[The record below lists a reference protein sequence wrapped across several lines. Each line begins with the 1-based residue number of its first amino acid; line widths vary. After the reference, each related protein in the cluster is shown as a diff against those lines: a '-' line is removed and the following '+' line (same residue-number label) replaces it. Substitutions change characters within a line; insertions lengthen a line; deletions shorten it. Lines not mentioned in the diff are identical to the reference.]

1 MHKYDSE
8 NNVRSP
14 GASGFFRFSLLK
26 YYTKILLQ
34 RMNTIKKGILTL
46 TLISSLSLLFAQQNN
61 LKLWYNKPAGKVWE
75 RALPVGNGRLGA
87 MVYGNPEREI
97 VQMNES
103 TVWSGGPSRNDSKSA
118 LAALPE
124 VRRLIFENRRAEA
137 AALASR
143 EIKSE
148 KDNGM
153 CYQPVGNLYINFPG
167 HDHYENYYRELDIS
181 RAVATTT
188 YTVNGVTFKR
198 EVFASKP
205 DQVIIVHLTGSEPG
219 SLTFSASFA
228 SLQKSSINSK
238 GNNELT
244 LSGISGDRDG
254 IKGSVKFRGI
264 VKIKNDGGSV
274 TTSDTS
280 VNVSSANEVT
290 IFISIATN
298 FVNYNDLSADENVI
312 ANAYLYKAYLK
323 KYADLLKQNITAYQ
337 KYFNRVTLDL
347 GTTDSVM
354 NPTDRRLAGF
364 AGGNDP
370 QLVELYFQYGRYLLI
385 SSSQPGGQPANL
397 QGIWNDK
404 MNPPWGS
411 KYTININTEMNYW
424 PAEET
429 NLAEMHEPL
438 VQMIKDLSVTGQETA
453 KTMYGVG
460 GWVAHHNT
468 DIWRI
473 TGPVDAIYSGLW
485 PSGGVWLSTQLWDR
499 YLYSGDKTYL
509 KSVYGALR
517 GAAQF
522 YLEFLTEEP
531 EHKWLVISPSNSPE
545 NNPAAYYEEV
555 TGRNGKTE
563 RRGLSIDAG
572 VTMDNQLAFDIFSY
586 TIQAANTLH
595 TDKEFAAK
603 LATARQ
609 RLPPMQIGQ
618 YGQLQEWM
626 HDLDDPNDHNRHV
639 SHLYGLYPSNQI
651 SPYRTPELFD
661 AARTSL
667 IYRGDVSTG
676 WSMGWK
682 VNFLARLLD
691 GNHAYKLIK
700 NQLTPIGTNRGGGGT
715 YPNLF
720 DAHPP
725 FQIDGNFGCTAGIT
739 ELLMQSFD
747 GALFLLPALPDE
759 WKDGRITG
767 LRARGGFEI
776 VSMQWKD
783 GKLNEVKIKS
793 TLGGNCRLRVLNE
806 IKLINGT
813 LKKGAGVNPNIF
825 FLYAETAK
833 PMISGKANIKPT
845 GVKPTMLY
853 DFATEAGKTYTLI
866 AR

>member
-1 MHKYDSE
+1 M
-8 NNVRSP
+8 
-14 GASGFFRFSLLK
+14 
-26 YYTKILLQ
+26 II
-34 RMNTIKKGILTL
+34 IKKSILTL
-46 TLISSLSLLFAQQNN
+46 TLLSWLTLAFAQQNN
-61 LKLWYNKPAGKVWE
+61 LKLWYDKPSGKVWE

-87 MVYGNPEREI
+87 MVYGNPEKEI
-97 VQMNES
+97 IQMNES

-124 VRRLIFENRRAEA
+124 VRKLIFENKRAEA

-153 CYQPVGNLYINFPG
+153 CYQPVGNLYLNFPG
-167 HDHYENYYRELDIS
+167 HDRYENYYRELDIS
-181 RAVATTT
+181 RAVATTS

-198 EVFASKP
+198 EVFSSIP
-205 DQVIIVHLTGSEPG
+205 DQVMVVHLTASQPG
-219 SLTFSASFA
+219 SLNFSAAMFSP
-228 SLQKSSINSK
+228 QKSTISTK
-238 GNNELT
+238 GDNELV

-254 IKGSVKFRGI
+254 IAGAVKFKSL
-264 VKIKNDGGSV
+264 VKIKNSGGSIAA
-274 TTSDTS
+274 TDTS
-280 VNVSSANEVT
+280 VNVSNANEVT

-298 FVNYNDLSADENVI
+298 FVNYHDISADESAA
-312 ANAYLYKAYLK
+312 ANTYLDKAYVK
-323 KYADLLKQNITAYQ
+323 DYSDLLKSSIAAYQ
-337 KYFNRVTLDL
+337 KYFNRVSLNL
-347 GTTDSVM
+347 GVTDSVK

-411 KYTININTEMNYW
+411 KYTININAEMNYW

-429 NLAEMHEPL
+429 NLPEMHLPL
-438 VQMIKDLSVTGQETA
+438 IQMTKDLSITGQGTA

-473 TGPVDAIYSGLW
+473 TGPIDAIYSGLW
-485 PSGGVWLSTQLWDR
+485 PSGGAWLSTQLWDR
-499 YLYSGDKTYL
+499 YLYNGDKTYL
-509 KSVYGALR
+509 KSVYSALR

-522 YLEFLTEEP
+522 YLEFLMEEP

-555 TGRNGKTE
+555 TGRNGKP
-563 RRGLSIDAG
+563 RRNGLSIDAG

-586 TIQAANTLH
+586 TIEAAKVLNK
-595 TDKEFAAK
+595 DQEFAAK
-603 LATARQ
+603 LAAARK
-609 RLPPMQIGQ
+609 RLPPMQVGQ
-618 YGQLQEWM
+618 YSQLQEWM

-639 SHLYGLYPSNQI
+639 SHLYGVYPSNQI

-682 VNFLARLLD
+682 VNFWARFLD

-700 NQLTPIGTNRGGGGT
+700 DQLTPIGKNSGGGGT

-739 ELLMQSFD
+739 EMLMQSFD
-747 GALFLLPALPDE
+747 GALFLLPAIPDD
-759 WKDGRITG
+759 WKDGSITG

-776 VSMQWKD
+776 VSMKWHNGQ
-783 GKLNEVKIKS
+783 LNEVKIKS
-793 TLGGNCRLRVLNE
+793 TLGGNCRLRVANKV
-806 IKLINGT
+806 KLLNGT
-813 LKKGAGVNPNIF
+813 LKAANGVNPNVF
-825 FLYAETAK
+825 FQYAETAK
-833 PMISGKANIKPT
+833 PLISAKANLKPT

-853 DFATEAGKTYTLI
+853 DFATEAGKTYTLV

>member
-1 MHKYDSE
+1 MSFKKYI
-8 NNVRSP
+8 
-14 GASGFFRFSLLK
+14 LK
-26 YYTKILLQ
+26 AL
-34 RMNTIKKGILTL
+34 LTL
-46 TLISSLSLLFAQQNN
+46 MFLSWPNFTFAQQNN
-61 LKLWYNKPAGKVWE
+61 LKLWYDKPSGKVWE

-87 MVYGNPEREI
+87 MVYGNPEREVI
-97 VQMNES
+97 QMNES

-124 VRRLIFENRRAEA
+124 VQQLIFEDKRSEA
-137 AALASR
+137 AALASK

-153 CYQPVGNLYINFPG
+153 CYQPVGNLYFNFPG
-167 HDHYENYYRELDIS
+167 HEHFEHYYRDLDIE
-181 RAVATTT
+181 RAVAITS
-188 YTVNGVTFKR
+188 YVVNDVTFKR
-198 EVFASKP
+198 EVFSSKP
-205 DQVIIVHLTGSEPG
+205 DQVMIVHLTASKPG
-219 SLTFSASFA
+219 SLNFSTSMF
-228 SLQKSSINSK
+228 SPQKSTILIK
-238 GNNELT
+238 GNNQLV

-254 IKGSVKFRGI
+254 IKGAVKFQCL
-264 VKIKNDGGSV
+264 VKIKNDGGNLAA
-274 TTSDTS
+274 TDTS
-280 VNVSSANEVT
+280 VNVNNANEVT
-290 IFISIATN
+290 IYISIATN
-298 FVNYNDLSADENVI
+298 FINFNNVSADESSL
-312 ANAYLYKAYLK
+312 ANAYLDKAYAK
-323 KYADLLKQNITAYQ
+323 NYQQLLNSNVVAYQ
-337 KYFNRVTLDL
+337 KYFNRVKLNL
-347 GTTDSVM
+347 GVTDSVK
-354 NPTDRRLAGF
+354 NTTDRRLAGF

-370 QLVELYFQYGRYLLI
+370 QLVELYYQYGRYLLI

-411 KYTININTEMNYW
+411 KYTININAEMNYW

-429 NLAEMHEPL
+429 NLAEMHLPL
-438 VQMIKDLSVTGQETA
+438 IQMVKDLSVTGQGTA
-453 KTMYGVG
+453 KTMYGVN

-485 PSGGVWLSTQLWDR
+485 PSGGVWLSTQLWDT
-499 YLYSGDKTYL
+499 YLYSGDKAYL
-509 KSVYGALR
+509 KSVYSALK

-522 YLEFLTEEP
+522 YLEFLIEEP

-545 NNPAAYYEEV
+545 NNPAAYFEE
-555 TGRNGKTE
+555 GKDRNGKPVHN
-563 RRGLSIDAG
+563 GLSIDAG

-586 TIQAANTLH
+586 VIEASKVLNIDQ
-595 TDKEFAAK
+595 EFATK
-603 LATARQ
+603 LKAARK

-682 VNFLARLLD
+682 VNFWARFLD
-691 GNHAYKLIK
+691 GNHAYKLIT
-700 NQLTPIGTNRGGGGT
+700 NQLTPVGTNRGGGGT

-739 ELLMQSFD
+739 EMLMQSFD
-747 GALFLLPALPDE
+747 GALSLLPALPDE
-759 WKDGRITG
+759 WKNGSIGG

-776 VSMQWKD
+776 VSMKWND
-783 GKLNEVKIKS
+783 GKLSEVTIRS
-793 TLGGNCRLRVLNE
+793 TLGGNCRLRVANQV
-806 IKLINGT
+806 KLLNGT
-813 LKKGAGVNPNIF
+813 LQQAKGVNPNSF
-825 FLYAETAK
+825 FEYAETAK
-833 PMISGKANIKPT
+833 PLISAKAQQKQTDIKST
-845 GVKPTMLY
+845 FLY
-853 DFATEAGKTYTLI
+853 DFATQAGKTYTLA
-866 AR
+866 ARQ